1 MKKLFQSLS
10 VKVTL
15 VFFVTAVVYLYG
27 LSVGIRYLIDED
39 ELRKII
45 GYYQTSYYDYMLEDL
60 QYPPNIDKA
69 EEIVGQMPFD
79 MKIMGE
85 DLNWASSPQFII
97 TDTINFELS
106 TLNVAKIKA
115 DIAEGKAPSGEGV
128 QAARYKNRTYAK
140 IPFGD
145 YTIFLVT
152 PKMSVAAQRTYII
165 ELIIAITLLVFLIC
179 YAMVQRIFRPIKSI
193 EEGANQIGQG
203 QLEYRID
210 VKQKDE
216 LGSLAEKI
224 NQLAVNVQEM
234 LAAKQRLNLGVSH
247 ELRSPLTRARLEVEL
262 LEDSKIKEDL
272 LNEINAMETIIA
284 NLLDSEAINYG
295 HKKLKLELFELSD
308 MISQLIQKSG
318 FLADSN
324 IAFIPLDYAAQ
335 VEADKTLFE
344 VMIKNILENAIRYNP
359 VDGEPIQ
366 VRVEQVEDTYE
377 IKIRDFGPGFSKED
391 LTKVTEP
398 FYRTGQSRSRQS
410 GGFGLGLYLC
420 KQIVEAHQG
429 TITIANH
436 EETGAVVAVT
446 IPKRQ
451 NQMDNA

>member
-1 MKKLFQSLS
+1 MKKPFQSLS
-10 VKVTL
+10 VKLTL

-69 EEIVGQMPFD
+69 EEIVDQMPFD

-115 DIAEGKAPSGEGV
+115 DIAEGKAPSREGV

-216 LGSLAEKI
+216 LGSLAQKI

-295 HKKLKLELFELSD
+295 HKKLKLELFELGD
-308 MISQLIQKSG
+308 MISQMIQKSG
-318 FLADSN
+318 FLTDSN

-344 VMIKNILENAIRYNP
+344 VMIKNILENALRYNP
-359 VDGEPIQ
+359 VEGEPIQ
-366 VRVEQVEDTYE
+366 IRVKQVEDTYE

-429 TITIANH
+429 TIAIENH

-451 NQMDNA
+451 NPMDNA

>member
-1 MKKLFQSLS
+1 MKKPFQSLS

-15 VFFVTAVVYLYG
+15 VFFVTAVAYLYG
-27 LSVGIRYLIDED
+27 LTVGIRYLIDAD
-39 ELRKII
+39 ELRETI
-45 GYYQTSYYDYMLEDL
+45 GYYQTSYYDYMLADI
-60 QYPPNIDKA
+60 QYPPNTGKA
-69 EEIVGQMPFD
+69 EEVVGQMPFD
-79 MKIMGE
+79 MKIVGK
-85 DLNWASSPQFII
+85 DLAWTSSPQFII
-97 TDTINFELS
+97 SDAINFELS

-115 DIAEGKAPSGEGV
+115 DIAEGKAPSREGV
-128 QAARYKNRTYAK
+128 EAARYKNRTYAK
-140 IPFGD
+140 IPYGD

-152 PKMSVAAQRTYII
+152 PKMSVAVQRTYIV
-165 ELIIAITLLVFLIC
+165 EAIIAITLLILLIC
-179 YAMVQRIFRPIKSI
+179 YALVQRIFRPIKSI
-193 EEGANQIGQG
+193 EEGAKRIGQG
-203 QLEYRID
+203 HLEYRID

-216 LGSLAEKI
+216 LGSLAQKI

-262 LEDSKIKEDL
+262 LEDSRIKEDL

-295 HKKLKLELFELSD
+295 HKKLKLELFELSE
-308 MISQLIQKSG
+308 MIGQMIQKSG
-318 FLADSN
+318 FLSKSN
-324 IAFIPLDYAAQ
+324 IAFIPLDRAAQ

-359 VDGEPIQ
+359 AEGEPIQ
-366 VRVEQVEDTYE
+366 IRVEQVEDTYE
-377 IKIRDFGPGFSKED
+377 IKIRDFGPGFSQED

-398 FYRTGQSRSRQS
+398 FYRPGQSRSRQS

-429 TITIANH
+429 TITIENH

>member
-115 DIAEGKAPSGEGV
+115 DIAEGKVPSGEGV

-344 VMIKNILENAIRYNP
+344 VMIKNILENALRYNP
-359 VDGEPIQ
+359 VEGESIQ
-366 VRVEQVEDTYE
+366 IRVEQVEDTYE

-429 TITIANH
+429 TIAIANH

-451 NQMDNA
+451 NQMENA

>member
-1 MKKLFQSLS
+1 MKKPFQSLS
-10 VKVTL
+10 VKLTL

-69 EEIVGQMPFD
+69 EEIVDQMPFD

-295 HKKLKLELFELSD
+295 HKKLKLELFELGD
-308 MISQLIQKSG
+308 MISQMIQKSG
-318 FLADSN
+318 FLTDSN

-344 VMIKNILENAIRYNP
+344 VMIKNILENALRYNP
-359 VDGEPIQ
+359 VEGEPIQ
-366 VRVEQVEDTYE
+366 IRVEQVEDTYE
-377 IKIRDFGPGFSKED
+377 IKIKDFGPGFSKED

-429 TITIANH
+429 TIAIANH
-436 EETGAVVAVT
+436 EKTGAVVVIT

-451 NQMDNA
+451 NPMDNA

>member
-60 QYPPNIDKA
+60 QYPPNQDKA

-115 DIAEGKAPSGEGV
+115 DIAKGKTPSGEGV

-152 PKMSVAAQRTYII
+152 PKMSVAAQRPYII

-179 YAMVQRIFRPIKSI
+179 YVMVQRIFRPIKSI

-359 VDGEPIQ
+359 VDSEPIQ
-366 VRVEQVEDTYE
+366 VRVDPMEDTYE
-377 IKIRDFGPGFSKED
+377 IMIRDFGPGFSKED

-429 TITIANH
+429 TIAIANH

-451 NQMDNA
+451 NQMENA

>member
-10 VKVTL
+10 VKLTL

-69 EEIVGQMPFD
+69 EEIVDQMPFD

-344 VMIKNILENAIRYNP
+344 VMIKNILENALRYNP
-359 VDGEPIQ
+359 VEGEPIQ
-366 VRVEQVEDTYE
+366 IRVEQVEDTYE

-429 TITIANH
+429 TIAIANH
-436 EETGAVVAVT
+436 EETGAVVAIT

-451 NQMDNA
+451 NQMEKV

>member
-10 VKVTL
+10 VKLTL
-15 VFFVTAVVYLYG
+15 VFFVTAIVYLYG
-27 LSVGIRYLIDED
+27 LTAAMRYLVDED
-39 ELRKII
+39 ELRETI
-45 GYYQTSYYDYMLEDL
+45 GYYQTSYYDYMLEDI
-60 QYPPNIDKA
+60 QYPPNIGRA
-69 EEIVGQMPFD
+69 EKVVDRMPFD
-79 MKIMGE
+79 MKIVGE
-85 DLNWASSPQFII
+85 DFNWTSSPQFII
-97 TDTINFELS
+97 TDAIHFELS

-115 DIAEGKAPSGEGV
+115 DIAEGREPSREGV
-128 QAARYKNRTYAK
+128 EAARYKNRTYAK

-152 PKMSVAAQRTYII
+152 PKMSVPVQRTYIV
-165 ELIIAITLLVFLIC
+165 EAIIAITLLILLIC
-179 YAMVQRIFRPIKSI
+179 YALVQRIFRPIKSI
-193 EEGANQIGQG
+193 EEGASLIGQG

-224 NQLAVNVQEM
+224 NQLAVNVQDM

-318 FLADSN
+318 FLTDSN

-344 VMIKNILENAIRYNP
+344 VMIKNILENALRYNP
-359 VDGEPIQ
+359 VEGEPIQ
-366 VRVEQVEDTYE
+366 IRVEQVEDTYE

-429 TITIANH
+429 TIAIANH
-436 EETGAVVAVT
+436 EETGAVVALT

-451 NQMDNA
+451 NLMENT

>member
-1 MKKLFQSLS
+1 
-10 VKVTL
+10 
-15 VFFVTAVVYLYG
+15 
-27 LSVGIRYLIDED
+27 
-39 ELRKII
+39 
-45 GYYQTSYYDYMLEDL
+45 
-60 QYPPNIDKA
+60 
-69 EEIVGQMPFD
+69 
-79 MKIMGE
+79 MKISRCK
-85 DLNWASSPQFII
+85 DLDWASSSQFII
-97 TDTINFELS
+97 TDAINFELS
-106 TLNVAKIKA
+106 TLNVAKIRA
-115 DIAEGKAPSGEGV
+115 DIAEGRAPSREGV
-128 QAARYKNRTYAK
+128 EAARYKNRTYAK
-140 IPFGD
+140 IPYGD

-152 PKMSVAAQRTYII
+152 PKMSIAVQRTYIV
-165 ELIIAITLLVFLIC
+165 EAIIAITLLILLIC
-179 YAMVQRIFRPIKSI
+179 YVLVQRIFRPIKAI

-203 QLEYRID
+203 HLEYRID

-216 LGSLAEKI
+216 LGSLAQKI

-262 LEDSKIKEDL
+262 LEDSKNKEDL

-295 HKKLKLELFELSD
+295 HKKLKLELFELSE
-308 MISQLIQKSG
+308 MISQMIQKSG

-359 VDGEPIQ
+359 VEGEPIQ
-366 VRVEQVEDTYE
+366 VRVEQMEHTYE
-377 IKIRDFGPGFSKED
+377 IKIRDFGSGFSQED

-398 FYRTGQSRSRQS
+398 FYRTGHSRSRQS

-429 TITIANH
+429 TIAIKNH
-436 EETGAVVAVT
+436 EERGAVVAVT

-451 NQMDNA
+451 NQMENA

>member
-1 MKKLFQSLS
+1 MKKPFQSLS

-15 VFFVTAVVYLYG
+15 VFFVTAVAYLYG
-27 LSVGIRYLIDED
+27 LTVGIRYLIDAD
-39 ELRKII
+39 ELRETI
-45 GYYQTSYYDYMLEDL
+45 GYYQTSYYDYMLADI
-60 QYPPNIDKA
+60 QYPPNIGKA
-69 EEIVGQMPFD
+69 EEVVGQMPFD
-79 MKIMGE
+79 MKIVGK
-85 DLNWASSPQFII
+85 DLAWTSSPQFII
-97 TDTINFELS
+97 TDAINFELS

-115 DIAEGKAPSGEGV
+115 DIAEGKAPSREGV
-128 QAARYKNRTYAK
+128 EAARYKNRTYAK
-140 IPFGD
+140 IPYGD

-152 PKMSVAAQRTYII
+152 PKMSVAVQRTYIV
-165 ELIIAITLLVFLIC
+165 EAIIAITLLILLIC
-179 YAMVQRIFRPIKSI
+179 YALVQRIFRPIKLI

-203 QLEYRID
+203 HLEYRID

-216 LGSLAEKI
+216 LGSLAQKI

-295 HKKLKLELFELSD
+295 HKKLKLELFELSE
-308 MISQLIQKSG
+308 MIGQMIQKSG
-318 FLADSN
+318 FLSKSN
-324 IAFIPLDYAAQ
+324 IAFIPLDRAAQ

-344 VMIKNILENAIRYNP
+344 VMIKNIMENAIRYNP
-359 VDGEPIQ
+359 AEGEPIQ
-366 VRVEQVEDTYE
+366 IRVEQMEHTYE
-377 IKIRDFGPGFSKED
+377 IKIRDFGPGLSQED

-398 FYRTGQSRSRQS
+398 FYRPGQSRSRQS

-429 TITIANH
+429 TITIENH

>member
-10 VKVTL
+10 VKLTL

-60 QYPPNIDKA
+60 QYPPNIGRA
-69 EEIVGQMPFD
+69 EKVVDRMPFD
-79 MKIMGE
+79 MKIVGE
-85 DLNWASSPQFII
+85 DFNWISSPQFII
-97 TDTINFELS
+97 TDAIHFELS

-115 DIAEGKAPSGEGV
+115 DIAEGREPSREGV
-128 QAARYKNRTYAK
+128 EAARYKNRTYAK

-152 PKMSVAAQRTYII
+152 PKMSVVVQRTYIV
-165 ELIIAITLLVFLIC
+165 EAIIAITLLILLIC
-179 YAMVQRIFRPIKSI
+179 YALVQRIFRPIKSI

-295 HKKLKLELFELSD
+295 HKKLKLKLFELSD

-318 FLADSN
+318 FLTDSN
-324 IAFIPLDYAAQ
+324 IEFIPLDYAAQ

-344 VMIKNILENAIRYNP
+344 VMIKNILENALRYNP
-359 VDGEPIQ
+359 IEGEPIQ
-366 VRVEQVEDTYE
+366 IRVEQVEDTYE

-429 TITIANH
+429 TIAIANH
-436 EETGAVVAVT
+436 EKTGAVVVVT

-451 NQMDNA
+451 NQMEKV

>member
-203 QLEYRID
+203 HLEYRID

-216 LGSLAEKI
+216 LGSLAQKI

-344 VMIKNILENAIRYNP
+344 VMIKNILENALRYNP
-359 VDGEPIQ
+359 VEGEPIQ
-366 VRVEQVEDTYE
+366 IRVEQVEDTYE
-377 IKIRDFGPGFSKED
+377 IKIKDFGPGFSKED

-429 TITIANH
+429 TIAIANH

-451 NQMDNA
+451 NQMENA

>member
-1 MKKLFQSLS
+1 MKKPFQSLS

-15 VFFVTAVVYLYG
+15 VFFVTAVAYLYG
-27 LSVGIRYLIDED
+27 LTVGIRYLIDTD
-39 ELRKII
+39 ELRETI
-45 GYYQTSYYDYMLEDL
+45 GYYQTSYYDYMLADI
-60 QYPPNIDKA
+60 QYPPNTGKA
-69 EEIVGQMPFD
+69 EEVVGQMPFD
-79 MKIMGE
+79 MKIVGT
-85 DLNWASSPQFII
+85 DLDWTSSPQFII
-97 TDTINFELS
+97 TDAINFELS

-115 DIAEGKAPSGEGV
+115 DIAEGRAPSREGV
-128 QAARYKNRTYAK
+128 EAARYKNRTYAK

-152 PKMSVAAQRTYII
+152 PKMSVAAQRTYIV
-165 ELIIAITLLVFLIC
+165 EAIIAFTLLILLIC
-179 YAMVQRIFRPIKSI
+179 YALVQRIFRPIKSI

-203 QLEYRID
+203 HLEYRID

-295 HKKLKLELFELSD
+295 HKKLKLELFELSE
-308 MISQLIQKSG
+308 MIGQMIQKSG
-318 FLADSN
+318 FLSKSN
-324 IAFIPLDYAAQ
+324 IAFIPLDRAAQ

-359 VDGEPIQ
+359 AEGEPIQ
-366 VRVEQVEDTYE
+366 IRVEQMEHTYE
-377 IKIRDFGPGFSKED
+377 IKIRDFGPGLSKED
-391 LTKVTEP
+391 LTKVPEP
-398 FYRTGQSRSRQS
+398 FYRPGQSRSRQS

-429 TITIANH
+429 TITIENH

>member
-1 MKKLFQSLS
+1 MKKPFQSLS

-15 VFFVTAVVYLYG
+15 VFFVTAVAYLYG
-27 LSVGIRYLIDED
+27 LTVGIRYLIDTD
-39 ELRKII
+39 ELRETI
-45 GYYQTSYYDYMLEDL
+45 GYYQTSYYDYMLADI
-60 QYPPNIDKA
+60 QYPPNIGKA
-69 EEIVGQMPFD
+69 EEVVGQMPFD
-79 MKIMGE
+79 MKIVGT
-85 DLNWASSPQFII
+85 DLDWTSSPQFII
-97 TDTINFELS
+97 TDAINFELS

-115 DIAEGKAPSGEGV
+115 DIAEGRAPSREGV
-128 QAARYKNRTYAK
+128 EAARYKNRTYAK

-152 PKMSVAAQRTYII
+152 PKMSVAAQRTYIV
-165 ELIIAITLLVFLIC
+165 EAIIAITLLILLIC
-179 YAMVQRIFRPIKSI
+179 YALVQRIFRPIKSI
-193 EEGANQIGQG
+193 EEGAKRIGQG
-203 QLEYRID
+203 HLEYRID

-295 HKKLKLELFELSD
+295 HKKLKLELFELSE
-308 MISQLIQKSG
+308 MIGQMIQKSG
-318 FLADSN
+318 FLSKSN
-324 IAFIPLDYAAQ
+324 IAFIPLDRAAQ

-359 VDGEPIQ
+359 AEGEPIQ
-366 VRVEQVEDTYE
+366 VRVEQMEHTYE
-377 IKIRDFGPGFSKED
+377 IKIRDFGPGLSKED
-391 LTKVTEP
+391 LIKVTEP
-398 FYRTGQSRSRQS
+398 FYRPGQSRSRQS

-429 TITIANH
+429 TITIENH

>member
-1 MKKLFQSLS
+1 M
-10 VKVTL
+10 
-15 VFFVTAVVYLYG
+15 
-27 LSVGIRYLIDED
+27 
-39 ELRKII
+39 
-45 GYYQTSYYDYMLEDL
+45 
-60 QYPPNIDKA
+60 
-69 EEIVGQMPFD
+69 
-79 MKIMGE
+79 
-85 DLNWASSPQFII
+85 
-97 TDTINFELS
+97 
-106 TLNVAKIKA
+106 
-115 DIAEGKAPSGEGV
+115 
-128 QAARYKNRTYAK
+128 
-140 IPFGD
+140 
-145 YTIFLVT
+145 T

-179 YAMVQRIFRPIKSI
+179 YVMVQRIFRPIKSI

-295 HKKLKLELFELSD
+295 HKKLKLELFKLSD

-344 VMIKNILENAIRYNP
+344 VMIKNILENALRYNP
-359 VDGEPIQ
+359 VEGEPIQ
-366 VRVEQVEDTYE
+366 IRVEQVEDTYE
-377 IKIRDFGPGFSKED
+377 IKIKDFGPGFSKED

-429 TITIANH
+429 TIAIANH
-436 EETGAVVAVT
+436 EGTGAVVAVT

-451 NQMDNA
+451 NQMENA

>member
-324 IAFIPLDYAAQ
+324 IAFIPLNYAAQ

-344 VMIKNILENAIRYNP
+344 VMIKNILENALRYNP
-359 VDGEPIQ
+359 VEGEPIQ
-366 VRVEQVEDTYE
+366 IRVEQVEDTYE

-429 TITIANH
+429 TIAIANH

-451 NQMDNA
+451 NQMENA

>member
-1 MKKLFQSLS
+1 MPKSKL
-10 VKVTL
+10 TL
-15 VFFVTAVVYLYG
+15 PKEK
-27 LSVGIRYLIDED
+27 R
-39 ELRKII
+39 
-45 GYYQTSYYDYMLEDL
+45 L
-60 QYPPNIDKA
+60 QR
-69 EEIVGQMPFD
+69 
-79 MKIMGE
+79 
-85 DLNWASSPQFII
+85 
-97 TDTINFELS
+97 
-106 TLNVAKIKA
+106 
-115 DIAEGKAPSGEGV
+115 EGV

-179 YAMVQRIFRPIKSI
+179 YVMVQRIFRPIKSI

-308 MISQLIQKSG
+308 MISQTDSKKWFSG
-318 FLADSN
+318 
-324 IAFIPLDYAAQ
+324 
-335 VEADKTLFE
+335 
-344 VMIKNILENAIRYNP
+344 
-359 VDGEPIQ
+359 
-366 VRVEQVEDTYE
+366 
-377 IKIRDFGPGFSKED
+377 
-391 LTKVTEP
+391 
-398 FYRTGQSRSRQS
+398 RS
-410 GGFGLGLYLC
+410 
-420 KQIVEAHQG
+420 QI
-429 TITIANH
+429 
-436 EETGAVVAVT
+436 
-446 IPKRQ
+446 
-451 NQMDNA
+451 

>member
-69 EEIVGQMPFD
+69 EEIVDQMPFD

-115 DIAEGKAPSGEGV
+115 DIAEGKAPSREGV

-295 HKKLKLELFELSD
+295 HKKLKLELFELGD
-308 MISQLIQKSG
+308 MIGQMIQKSG

-359 VDGEPIQ
+359 VEGEPIQ

-429 TITIANH
+429 TIAIANH

-451 NQMDNA
+451 NKMENA

>member
-216 LGSLAEKI
+216 LGSLAQKI

-344 VMIKNILENAIRYNP
+344 VMIKNILENALRYNP
-359 VDGEPIQ
+359 VDSEPIQ
-366 VRVEQVEDTYE
+366 VRVEPMKDTYE
-377 IKIRDFGPGFSKED
+377 IMIRDFGPGFSKED

-429 TITIANH
+429 TIAIANH

-451 NQMDNA
+451 NQMENA

>member
-10 VKVTL
+10 VKLTL
-15 VFFVTAVVYLYG
+15 VFFVTAIVYLYG
-27 LSVGIRYLIDED
+27 LTAAMRYLVDED
-39 ELRKII
+39 ELRETI
-45 GYYQTSYYDYMLEDL
+45 GYYQTSYYDYMLEDI
-60 QYPPNIDKA
+60 QYPPNIGRA
-69 EEIVGQMPFD
+69 EKVVDRMPFD
-79 MKIMGE
+79 MKIVGE
-85 DLNWASSPQFII
+85 DFNWTSSPQFMI
-97 TDTINFELS
+97 TDAIHFELS

-115 DIAEGKAPSGEGV
+115 DIAEGRASSREGV
-128 QAARYKNRTYAK
+128 EAARYKNRTYAK

-152 PKMSVAAQRTYII
+152 PKMSVPVQRAYIV
-165 ELIIAITLLVFLIC
+165 EAIIAITLLVLLIC
-179 YAMVQRIFRPIKSI
+179 YGLVQRIFRPIKSI
-193 EEGANQIGQG
+193 EEGATRIGQG
-203 QLEYRID
+203 ELEHRIY

-216 LGSLAEKI
+216 LGSLAQKI
-224 NQLAVNVQEM
+224 NQLTVNVQEM
-234 LAAKQRLNLGVSH
+234 LAAKQRLNLGISH

-295 HKKLKLELFELSD
+295 YKKLKLELFELSD
-308 MISQLIQKSG
+308 MISQMIQRRG
-318 FLADSN
+318 FLSNSN
-324 IAFIPLDYAAQ
+324 ITFIPLDYAAQ
-335 VEADKTLFE
+335 VEADQILFE

-359 VDGEPIQ
+359 VEGEPIQ
-366 VRVEQVEDTYE
+366 VWVEQEEDTYK

-398 FYRTGQSRSRQS
+398 FYRTGQSRSRKS

-429 TITIANH
+429 TIAIANH
-436 EETGAVVAVT
+436 EETGAVVALT

-451 NQMDNA
+451 NLMENA

>member
-10 VKVTL
+10 VKLTL

-115 DIAEGKAPSGEGV
+115 DIAEGKAPSREGV

-344 VMIKNILENAIRYNP
+344 VMIKNILENALRYNP
-359 VDGEPIQ
+359 VEGEPIQ
-366 VRVEQVEDTYE
+366 IRVEQVEDTYE

-429 TITIANH
+429 TIAIENH

-451 NQMDNA
+451 NPMDNA

>member
-15 VFFVTAVVYLYG
+15 VFFVTTVVYLYG

-60 QYPPNIDKA
+60 QYPPNQDKA

-115 DIAEGKAPSGEGV
+115 DIAEGKTPSGEGV

-152 PKMSVAAQRTYII
+152 PKMSVATQRTYII

-179 YAMVQRIFRPIKSI
+179 YVMVQRIFRPIKSI

-295 HKKLKLELFELSD
+295 HKKLKIELFELSD

-344 VMIKNILENAIRYNP
+344 VMIKNILENALRYNP
-359 VDGEPIQ
+359 VEGESIQ
-366 VRVEQVEDTYE
+366 IRVEQVEDTYE

-429 TITIANH
+429 TIAIANH

-451 NQMDNA
+451 NQMENA

>member
-10 VKVTL
+10 VKLTL

-115 DIAEGKAPSGEGV
+115 DIAEGKAPSREGV

-295 HKKLKLELFELSD
+295 HKKLKLELFELSE
-308 MISQLIQKSG
+308 MIGQMIQKSG
-318 FLADSN
+318 FLSKSN

-344 VMIKNILENAIRYNP
+344 VMIKNILENALRYNP
-359 VDGEPIQ
+359 VEGEPIQ
-366 VRVEQVEDTYE
+366 IRIEQVEDTYE
-377 IKIRDFGPGFSKED
+377 IKIKDFGPGFSKED

-429 TITIANH
+429 TIAIANH

-451 NQMDNA
+451 NPMDNA

>member
-10 VKVTL
+10 VKLTL
-15 VFFVTAVVYLYG
+15 VFFVTAIVYLYG
-27 LSVGIRYLIDED
+27 LTAAMRYLVDED
-39 ELRKII
+39 ELRETI
-45 GYYQTSYYDYMLEDL
+45 GYYQTSYYDYMLEDI
-60 QYPPNIDKA
+60 QYPPNIGRA
-69 EEIVGQMPFD
+69 EKVVDRMPFD
-79 MKIMGE
+79 MKIVGE
-85 DLNWASSPQFII
+85 DFNWTSSPQFII
-97 TDTINFELS
+97 TDAIHFELS

-115 DIAEGKAPSGEGV
+115 DIAEGREPSREGV
-128 QAARYKNRTYAK
+128 EAARYKNRTYAK

-152 PKMSVAAQRTYII
+152 PKMSVVVQRTYIV
-165 ELIIAITLLVFLIC
+165 EAIIAITLLILLIC
-179 YAMVQRIFRPIKSI
+179 YALVQRIFRPIKSI

-318 FLADSN
+318 FLTDSN

-429 TITIANH
+429 TIAIANH
-436 EETGAVVAVT
+436 EETGAVVAIT

-451 NQMDNA
+451 NQMENA

>member
-10 VKVTL
+10 VKLTL
-15 VFFVTAVVYLYG
+15 VFFVTAIVYLYG
-27 LSVGIRYLIDED
+27 LTAAMRYLVDED
-39 ELRKII
+39 ELRETI
-45 GYYQTSYYDYMLEDL
+45 GYYQTSYYDYMLADI
-60 QYPPNIDKA
+60 QYPPNIGRA
-69 EEIVGQMPFD
+69 EEVVDRMPFD
-79 MKIMGE
+79 MKIVGE
-85 DLNWASSPQFII
+85 DFNWTSSPQFMI
-97 TDTINFELS
+97 TDAIHFELS

-115 DIAEGKAPSGEGV
+115 DIAEGRASSREGV
-128 QAARYKNRTYAK
+128 EAARYKNRTYAK

-152 PKMSVAAQRTYII
+152 PKMSVPVQRAYIV
-165 ELIIAITLLVFLIC
+165 EAIIAITLLVLLIC
-179 YAMVQRIFRPIKSI
+179 YGLVQRIFRPIKSI
-193 EEGANQIGQG
+193 EEGATRIGQG
-203 QLEYRID
+203 ELEHRID

-216 LGSLAEKI
+216 LGSLAQKI
-224 NQLAVNVQEM
+224 NQLTVNVQEM
-234 LAAKQRLNLGVSH
+234 LAAKQRLNLGISH

-295 HKKLKLELFELSD
+295 YKKLKLELFELSD
-308 MISQLIQKSG
+308 MISQMIQRRG
-318 FLADSN
+318 FLSNSN
-324 IAFIPLDYAAQ
+324 ITFIPLDYAAQ
-335 VEADKTLFE
+335 VEADQILFE

-359 VDGEPIQ
+359 VEGEPIQ
-366 VRVEQVEDTYE
+366 VWVEQEEDTYK

-429 TITIANH
+429 TIAITNH
-436 EETGAVVAVT
+436 EETGAVVALT

-451 NQMDNA
+451 NLMENS

>member
-344 VMIKNILENAIRYNP
+344 VMIKNILENALRYNP
-359 VDGEPIQ
+359 VEGEPIQ
-366 VRVEQVEDTYE
+366 IRVEQVEDTYE

-429 TITIANH
+429 TIAIANH
-436 EETGAVVAVT
+436 EKTGAVVVVT

-451 NQMDNA
+451 NPMDNA

>member
-10 VKVTL
+10 VKLTL
-15 VFFVTAVVYLYG
+15 VFFVTAIVYLYG
-27 LSVGIRYLIDED
+27 LTAAMRYLVDED
-39 ELRKII
+39 ELRETI
-45 GYYQTSYYDYMLEDL
+45 GYYQTSYYDYMLEDI
-60 QYPPNIDKA
+60 QYPPNIGRA
-69 EEIVGQMPFD
+69 EKVVDRMPFD
-79 MKIMGE
+79 MKIVGE
-85 DLNWASSPQFII
+85 DFNWTSSPQFMI
-97 TDTINFELS
+97 TDAIHFELS

-115 DIAEGKAPSGEGV
+115 DIAEGRASSREGV
-128 QAARYKNRTYAK
+128 EAARYKNRTYAK

-152 PKMSVAAQRTYII
+152 PKMSVPVQRAYIV
-165 ELIIAITLLVFLIC
+165 EAIIAITLLVLLIC
-179 YAMVQRIFRPIKSI
+179 YGLVQRIFRPIKSI
-193 EEGANQIGQG
+193 EEGATRIGQG
-203 QLEYRID
+203 ELEHRID

-216 LGSLAEKI
+216 LGSLAQKI
-224 NQLAVNVQEM
+224 NQLTVNVQEM

-308 MISQLIQKSG
+308 MIGRMIQRRG
-318 FLADSN
+318 FLSNSN
-324 IAFIPLDYAAQ
+324 ITFIPLDYAAQ
-335 VEADKTLFE
+335 VEADQILFE

-359 VDGEPIQ
+359 AEGEPIQ
-366 VRVEQVEDTYE
+366 VWVEQVEDTYE

-429 TITIANH
+429 SIAIANH
-436 EETGAVVAVT
+436 EETGAVVALT

-451 NQMDNA
+451 NLMENA